1 MSDEMPRSSVSV
13 RIAGE
18 EHTIR
23 ANAAPEYTRRC
34 AEFVDERIRE
44 IQRKA
49 GAIELHKAAIL
60 AALSITD
67 ECFQA
72 REELDGLEAEIARR
86 GESLSGKIEEA
97 LGAGGSPG

>member
-1 MSDEMPRSSVSV
+1 MSDEAPRSSVTV

-34 AEFVDERIRE
+34 AEFVDSRIRE
-44 IQRKA
+44 IQKKA
-49 GAIELHKAAIL
+49 GAIEAHKAAIL

-72 REELDGLEAEIARR
+72 RDELEGLKGELARR
-86 GESLSGKIEEA
+86 AETLSGRIEEA
-97 LGAGGSPG
+97 LDVEEG

>member
-1 MSDEMPRSSVSV
+1 MSDEAPKSSVTV

-23 ANAAPEYTRRC
+23 ANAAPAYTKRC
-34 AEFVDERIRE
+34 AEFVDARIRE

-49 GAIELHKAAIL
+49 GAIETHKAAIL

-72 REELDGLEAEIARR
+72 REEL
-86 GESLSGKIEEA
+86 ESLQGEIGRRAGAMSGRIEEA
-97 LGAGGSPG
+97 LDVGGIRE

>member
-1 MSDEMPRSSVSV
+1 MSDEGAKNSVSV

-34 AEFVDERIRE
+34 AEFVDARIRE
-44 IQRKA
+44 IQQKA
-49 GAIELHKAAIL
+49 GAIEAHKAAIL

-72 REELDGLEAEIARR
+72 RDELEGLHGEIARR
-86 GESLSGKIEEA
+86 AERLTGHIEEA
-97 LGAGGSPG
+97 LDDRDG

>member
-1 MSDEMPRSSVSV
+1 MSDEVAKSSVTV

-34 AEFVDERIRE
+34 AEFVDARIRE

-49 GAIELHKAAIL
+49 GAIEAHKAAIL

-72 REELDGLEAEIARR
+72 RDELEGLQGEVARR
-86 GESLSGKIEEA
+86 AETLNGRIEEA
-97 LGAGGSPG
+97 LDAGEA